1 MYSLWMA
8 VATTMFQQ
16 LKALKNLLGLYLTR
30 RQAKALL
37 EQVQASNLND
47 EARER
52 IIEILCF
59 MLRLPEESL
68 PEPSSPQAPLPT
80 RFTRAHQAQGPEPPG
95 RS

>member
-1 MYSLWMA
+1 MDSLCTA
-8 VATTMFQQ
+8 VGTTMFQR
-16 LKALKNLLGLYLTR
+16 LKFLIYFLDLYLNR
-30 RQAKALL
+30 RRAKALL

-52 IIEILCF
+52 IIEILRF
-59 MLRLPEESL
+59 MLRLPEKSL